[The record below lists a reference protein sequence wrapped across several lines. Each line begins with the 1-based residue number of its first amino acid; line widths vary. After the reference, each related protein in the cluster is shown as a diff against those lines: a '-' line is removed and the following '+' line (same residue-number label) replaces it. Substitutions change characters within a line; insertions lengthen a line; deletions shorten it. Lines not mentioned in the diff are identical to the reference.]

1 MLGSL
6 PVICCHKPLEIIV
19 NRLLCICFFL
29 HIFMQYVTFRTYLP
43 RYYLNEPQLRMSDMF
58 LRSSLRN
65 ESEEE
70 VRHAVRPQ
78 LFEGHLISFEV

>member
-1 MLGSL
+1 MQCVPNLSTTLLPSLG
-6 PVICCHKPLEIIV
+6 
-19 NRLLCICFFL
+19 
-29 HIFMQYVTFRTYLP
+29 
-43 RYYLNEPQLRMSDMF
+43 MSDMF

-65 ESEEE
+65 ESEE

>member
-1 MLGSL
+1 
-6 PVICCHKPLEIIV
+6 
-19 NRLLCICFFL
+19 
-29 HIFMQYVTFRTYLP
+29 
-43 RYYLNEPQLRMSDMF
+43 MF

-78 LFEGHLISFEV
+78 LFEGHLQI

>member
-1 MLGSL
+1 
-6 PVICCHKPLEIIV
+6 
-19 NRLLCICFFL
+19 
-29 HIFMQYVTFRTYLP
+29 
-43 RYYLNEPQLRMSDMF
+43 MF

-78 LFEGHLISFEV
+78 LFEGHLNSFEV